1 MGIRERTM
9 TVHTA
14 TENQAGDQLPDGL
27 LGPMDGM
34 LVQLQPVTAAAA
46 TMAASCDTPA
56 ILTFLKAASTP
67 ELLNT
72 QELVGRRKPR
82 LTNDVLS
89 ALLTGYFE
97 LLSST
102 LDAART
108 LMGQTE
114 SGVEPARCP
123 AVDECRLRIQAC
135 SEGMLVIQFWLRRLT
150 GGRAQVASD
159 H

>member
-1 MGIRERTM
+1 MGIRESTM
-9 TVHTA
+9 TVYTA
-14 TENQAGDQLPDGL
+14 TENDVGGQLRDGL
-27 LGPMDGM
+27 LEPMDEM

-46 TMAASCDTPA
+46 KMAASCETPA

-67 ELLNT
+67 ELLNA
-72 QELVGRRKPR
+72 QELVGRRNPR

-97 LLSST
+97 LLSSV

-108 LMGQTE
+108 LIGRTE
-114 SGVEPARCP
+114 FGVEPARLE

-150 GGRAQVASD
+150 GGYAQVPTD